1 MTMETSL
8 NYNFQRKSENHV
20 DWLLNII
27 KSEKYYE
34 IEGIILN
41 NQQEIRFE

>member
-1 MTMETSL
+1 METSL

-27 KSEKYYE
+27 KSEKYYQ
-34 IEGIILN
+34 IEGLILN
-41 NQQEIRFE
+41 KQEDVCFK

>member
-1 MTMETSL
+1 METSL

-27 KSEKYYE
+27 KSEKYYKME
-34 IEGIILN
+34 ALILN
-41 NQQEIRFE
+41 KQQDERFE